1 MNFTFFQIRRPLNI
15 SVNKN
20 KTRKIKNK
28 ILAIEAASTAIPVN
42 PKNAAI
48 IAIIKKVAAQRS
60 IVLKFK
66 NKKSIQKNY
75 AILH

>member
-1 MNFTFFQIRRPLNI
+1 MNV

>member
-1 MNFTFFQIRRPLNI
+1 MNFTFFQIRRPLNV